1 MRYKCLVAVMIA
13 AAAAG
18 PVSAQSVKAGI
29 EAWQKADYS
38 AAVAIWKPLADKGD
52 ADAAFNLGQAYRL
65 GRGVRQDY
73 SAAQGWF
80 EIAAR
85 KGHVDAEA
93 TLGLMLFQTGNQAGS
108 LRWLKKAALKGEPRA
123 MLVYGTAM
131 FNGDGMPRDPLL
143 GYRLVMGAA
152 EQGLEPA
159 RMTLQRLD
167 EVLPAD
173 QREKA
178 LQLALPADDEAPAPV
193 AKPTKKTAS
202 KKPVEIA
209 AAAAPTPKPEPKKAA
224 AEPKKTPV
232 AEAKPPA
239 RPAPAASGNWRI
251 QLGAFSQKGSAEA
264 LYRKVSGNGALAGR
278 KPFYVAAGA
287 VTRLQVGPFESSAAA
302 QAVCNALKQACF
314 PVAAK

>member
-1 MRYKCLVAVMIA
+1 MIA
-13 AAAAG
+13 GAAAG
-18 PVSAQSVKAGI
+18 PLQAQSVKAGI

-38 AAVAIWKPLADKGD
+38 AAVGIWKPLADKGD
-52 ADAAFNLGQAYRL
+52 PDAAFNLGQAYRL
-65 GRGVRQDY
+65 GRGVGQDY
-73 SAAQGWF
+73 AAAQGWF

-178 LQLALPADDEAPAPV
+178 LQLALPTDNEAPAAV
-193 AKPTKKTAS
+193 AKATKKTAS

-239 RPAPAASGNWRI
+239 NLLRQRAAT
-251 QLGAFSQKGSAEA
+251 GAFSSGRS
-264 LYRKVSGNGALAGR
+264 RKKAVPKPCTGR
-278 KPFYVAAGA
+278 SRATA
-287 VTRLQVGPFESSAAA
+287 RL
-302 QAVCNALKQACF
+302 
-314 PVAAK
+314 PVANRST

>member
-38 AAVAIWKPLADKGD
+38 AAVGIWKPLADKGD

-73 SAAQGWF
+73 AAAQGWF

-85 KGHVDAEA
+85 KGHVDAQA
-93 TLGLMLFQTGNQAGS
+93 TLGLMLFQTGNQAGG
-108 LRWLKKAALKGEPRA
+108 LRWLKKAALSGEPRA

-178 LQLALPADDEAPAPV
+178 LQLALPTDEAPAPV
-193 AKPTKKTAS
+193 AKATKKTAS
-202 KKPVEIA
+202 KKSVEIA

-239 RPAPAASGNWRI
+239 RPAPAASGAWRI

-302 QAVCNALKQACF
+302 QTACNALKQACF